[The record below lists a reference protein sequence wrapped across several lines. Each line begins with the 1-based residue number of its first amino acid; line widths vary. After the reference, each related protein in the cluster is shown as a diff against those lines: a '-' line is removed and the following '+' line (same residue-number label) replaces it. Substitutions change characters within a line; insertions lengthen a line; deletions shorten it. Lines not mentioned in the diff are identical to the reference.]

1 MKIKNVL
8 LQALALSLL
17 PLSATAQKQVSID
30 WYGFVAAQSFRD
42 THASQSKAEGFL
54 YQFPLDKDVPDA
66 NGNMNENNYG
76 SEFGTMARVGFTLK
90 GPDILGVSTR
100 AKAEIEFSGHKSGE
114 ILYRHA
120 FMAFDWDDGGTLI
133 LGQTW
138 HPMNDL
144 FPSTVGIA
152 IGAPF
157 NPLNRSPQLRGEA
170 FLDKKQNIKL
180 TVASIFQ
187 SMNTSIGPDN
197 KFSYNYMRN
206 SSVPL
211 IYGGLDFKL
220 GDLKLGVGVEYQDIV
235 PYVDAADNNKKYH
248 LTGFTGMLQAQYAKD
263 KLSIKAKGLLG
274 QNMSHLGICSGYGRV
289 ADPDNTGKIEFAPL
303 TALSTWA
310 QVQYGGALKF
320 GLFGGYMK
328 NYGADKDLDA
338 TKIYAIGGGKIDS
351 MWRLTPSVT
360 YAVGNVV
367 FGCEFEFTSV
377 AYGKIESKGTVTD
390 THDVNNLRSL
400 VSVMYNF

>member
-1 MKIKNVL
+1 MKIKNVV
-8 LQALALSLL
+8 LQALAFGLL
-17 PLSATAQKQVSID
+17 PLGANAQKQVSID
-30 WYGFVAAQSFRD
+30 WYGFVAAQSFRN
-42 THASQSKAEGFL
+42 THASQAKAEGFL
-54 YQFPLDKDVPDA
+54 YLFPLDKDVADA
-66 NGNMNENNYG
+66 NGNMNDIGNG
-76 SEFGTMARVGFTLK
+76 SEFGSMARVGFNLK

-120 FMAFDWDDGGTLI
+120 FMAFDWEDGGTLI
-133 LGQTW
+133 IGQTW

-144 FPSTVGIA
+144 FPNTVGIA

-157 NPLNRSPQLRGEA
+157 NPLNRSPQLRGEG
-170 FLDKKQNIKL
+170 FLDKNQNIKL

-187 SMNTSIGPDN
+187 AMNTSTGPDGN
-197 KFSYNYMRN
+197 TYNYSRN

-220 GDLKLGVGVEYQDIV
+220 GDLKLGAGVEYQDIV
-235 PYVDAADNNKKYH
+235 PFVDAADNNKKYH
-248 LTGFTGMLQAQYAKD
+248 LTGFTGMVQAHYAKD

-274 QNMSHLGICSGYGRV
+274 QNMSHLGICSGYGLV
-289 ADPDNTGKIEFAPL
+289 ANLDNPGKIEYAPL

-310 QVQYGGALKF
+310 QVLYGGDLKC

-328 NYGADKDLDA
+328 NYGANKDLS
-338 TKIYAIGGGKIDS
+338 KVYAIGGGNIDS

-360 YAVGNVV
+360 YTVGNVV

-377 AYGKIESKGTVTD
+377 SYGTIEPKGTVKD
-390 THDVNNLRSL
+390 THNVNNLRSL

>member
-8 LQALALSLL
+8 LQVLTLSLL

-30 WYGFVAAQSFRD
+30 WYGFVAAQSFTD
-42 THASQSKAEGFL
+42 THASQAKAEGFL
-54 YQFPLDKDVPDA
+54 YQFPLDKDADLQ
-66 NGNMNENNYG
+66 GNDLNSYTYG
-76 SEFGTMARVGFTLK
+76 SEFGTMARLGFTLK
-90 GPDILGVSTR
+90 GPDILGASTR

-157 NPLNRSPQLRGEA
+157 NPLNRSPQLRGEG
-170 FLDKKQNIKL
+170 FLDKNQKIKL
-180 TVASIFQ
+180 TIACIFQ
-187 SMNTSIGPDN
+187 SMNTSTGPAGN
-197 KFSYNYMRN
+197 SYNYIRN
-206 SSVPL
+206 SLRPM

-220 GDLKLGVGVEYQDIV
+220 GDLKLGAGVEYQDIV
-235 PYVDAADNNKKYH
+235 PLMDATDNNKKYH
-248 LTGFTGMLQAQYAKD
+248 LTGFTGMVQAHYAKD

-274 QNMSHLGICSGYGRV
+274 QNMSHLGICSGYGQV
-289 ADPDNTGKIEFAPL
+289 ADPDNTGKIEYAPL

-328 NYGADKDLDA
+328 NYGADKDLDP
-338 TKIYAIGGGKIDS
+338 KEIYAIGGGNIDS
-351 MWRLTPSVT
+351 MWRLTPNVT
-360 YAVGNVV
+360 YTAGNVV

-377 AYGKIESKGTVTD
+377 AYGKVESKGTVTD
-390 THDVNNLRSL
+390 THDVNNLRTL
-400 VSVMYNF
+400 LSVMYNF

>member
-1 MKIKNVL
+1 MKIKNVV
-8 LQALALSLL
+8 LQALAFGLL
-17 PLSATAQKQVSID
+17 PMGASAQKQVSID
-30 WYGFVAAQSFRD
+30 WYGFVAAQSFRN
-42 THASQSKAEGFL
+42 THASQAKAEGFL
-54 YQFPLDKDVPDA
+54 YLFPLDKDVADA
-66 NGNMNENNYG
+66 NGNMNDNSNG

-120 FMAFDWDDGGTLI
+120 FMAFDWEDGGTLI
-133 LGQTW
+133 IGQTW

-144 FPSTVGIA
+144 FPNTVGIA

-157 NPLNRSPQLRGEA
+157 NPLNRSPQLRGEG
-170 FLDKKQNIKL
+170 FLDKQQNIKL

-187 SMNTSIGPDN
+187 SMNTSTGPN
-197 KFSYNYMRN
+197 GNTYNYSRN

-220 GDLKLGVGVEYQDIV
+220 GNLKLGAGVEYQDIV

-248 LTGFTGMLQAQYAKD
+248 LTGFTGMVQAQYAKD

-274 QNMSHLGICSGYGRV
+274 QNMSHLGICSGYGQV
-289 ADPDNTGKIEFAPL
+289 ADPDNTGSRKYAPL

-310 QVQYGGALKF
+310 QVLYGGDLKF

-328 NYGADKDLDA
+328 NYGASKDLDP
-338 TKIYAIGGGKIDS
+338 KEIYAIGGGKIDS

-360 YAVGNVV
+360 YTVGNVV

-377 AYGKIESKGTVTD
+377 AYGTIEPKGTVKD
-390 THDVNNLRSL
+390 THNVNNLRSL

>member
-1 MKIKNVL
+1 MKIKPIL
-8 LQALALSLL
+8 LQALIVSLF
-17 PLSATAQKQVSID
+17 PVSANAQKQVSID
-30 WYGFVAAQSFRD
+30 WYGFVAAQSFTD
-42 THASQSKAEGFL
+42 THASQAKAEGFL
-54 YQFPLDKDVPDA
+54 YLYPLDKKADA
-66 NGNMNENNYG
+66 QGNDLNSYTSG
-76 SEFGTMARVGFTLK
+76 SQFGTMARLGFTLK
-90 GPDILGVSTR
+90 GPDILGASTR
-100 AKAEIEFSGHKSGE
+100 AKAEIEFSGHISSE

-120 FMAFDWDDGGTLI
+120 FMAFDWDDGSSLI

-157 NPLNRSPQLRGEA
+157 NPLNRSPQLRGES
-170 FLDKKQNIKL
+170 FLDKNKNIKL
-180 TVASIFQ
+180 TIACIFQ
-187 SMNTSIGPDN
+187 SMNTSTGPN
-197 KFSYNYMRN
+197 GNSYNYIRKSLKPM
-206 SSVPL
+206 

-220 GDLKLGVGVEYQDIV
+220 GDLKLGAGVEYQDIV
-235 PYVDAADNNKKYH
+235 PLMDDADNNKKYH
-248 LTGFTGMLQAQYAKD
+248 LTGFTGMVQAQYAKD

-274 QNMSHLGICSGYGRV
+274 QNMSHLGICSGYGLV
-289 ADPDNTGKIEFAPL
+289 ADPDKTGKIEYAPL

-328 NYGADKDLDA
+328 NYGANEDLS
-338 TKIYAIGGGKIDS
+338 KIYAIGGGNIDS
-351 MWRLTPSVT
+351 MWRITPNVT
-360 YAVGNVV
+360 YTVGNVI
-367 FGCEFEFTSV
+367 FGCEFEYTSV
-377 AYGKIESKGTVTD
+377 AYGKPEAKGTVTD